1 MRVFVIRDD
10 ELDRKD
16 LGYLLYYEQSKSFY
30 IELPST
36 ADEWDTPLI
45 LSSFIRR
52 GEHSVNAY
60 WSLQWVRQRI
70 IPQDRQ
76 NLGQIL
82 RDNNLPE
89 YDELALLLL
98 GHGRCAQDN
107 VYIEEIPDLPDS
119 IKQRWYYKIEDVIPL
134 SDYCLLVFFR
144 DGSARKIAI
153 KELTKGTRSFIP
165 YLSCEE
171 RFNTVMIQPD
181 GYGIQWSDGAVLSD
195 QFLYHSGEIIPLK
208 LDDFYRFVSLRIVNT
223 AEAQKLLNCSRQNI
237 ADLVKRGKLHP
248 VRTDG
253 NNRLFRLIEVQQRMK
268 NE

>member
-1 MRVFVIRDD
+1 MRIFVIRDD
-10 ELDRKD
+10 ELGQKD

-30 IELPST
+30 IELPVN

-82 RDNNLPE
+82 RDNNLTE

-98 GHGRCAQDN
+98 GHGRCAQDS
-107 VYIEEIPDLPDS
+107 VYIEEISGLPDS
-119 IKQRWYYKIEDVIPL
+119 IKQRWDYKIEDVIPL
-134 SDYCLLVFFR
+134 SGYCLLVFFR
-144 DGSARKIAI
+144 DGSARKISI
-153 KELTKGTRSFIP
+153 KEVTKENRSFIP

-171 RFNTVMIQPD
+171 RFNTVKLQPD
-181 GYGIQWSDGAVLSD
+181 GYGIQWSDSAVLSD
-195 QFLYHSGEIIPLK
+195 QFLYHSGEIIPLQ

-237 ADLVKRGKLHP
+237 ADLVRRKKLHP

-253 NNRLFRLIEVQQRMK
+253 NNRLFKLTEIQQRMK
-268 NE
+268 TE